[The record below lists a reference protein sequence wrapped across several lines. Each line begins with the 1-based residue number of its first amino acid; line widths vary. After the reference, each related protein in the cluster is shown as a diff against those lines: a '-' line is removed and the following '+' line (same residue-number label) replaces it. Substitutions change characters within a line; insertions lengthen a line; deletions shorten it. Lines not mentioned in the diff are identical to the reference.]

1 MKLLHLIP
9 TLTAA
14 GAGPT
19 EGLKNLAAATV
30 RLGHDVA
37 VATLDAPATDLPRN
51 LGFAVHTL
59 GPGFRSYGYTPHLL
73 PWLRQH
79 VREFDALIVEG
90 IWQYHSLAA
99 WRAARAAGVPYF
111 VFSHGMLSPWFKHH
125 YPLKH
130 LKKMLYWPFEYRVLR
145 DAQAVLFTSG
155 EEARLARQSF
165 RPYRIREQLV
175 GYGTRAPTG
184 DADALR
190 QAFRD
195 RHPELRDRRLL
206 LYLGRLHPV
215 KGCDQLIEAF
225 AGFTAG
231 HPDIHLIIAG
241 PDQDGWQRELEA
253 QAGRLGISDRITWTG
268 SLAPELKWGAL
279 HAADALIL
287 PSHQENF
294 GVVIAEALACGKPV
308 LISDKVNIWQE
319 VLADGAG
326 FVADDSVAGAS
337 VNLAAWL
344 RLSRDE
350 YAAMGLRARACFDTR
365 FEISR
370 TAQRLLEVVGG
381 AVQQRAART

>member
-30 RLGHDVA
+30 HLGHEVA

-51 LGFAVHTL
+51 LGFAVHAL
-59 GPGFRSYGYTPHLL
+59 GPGFRRYGYTPHLL

-79 VREFDALIVEG
+79 VTDFDAVIVEG

-99 WRAARAAGVPYF
+99 WRAARPAGVPYF
-111 VFSHGMLSPWFKHH
+111 VFSHGMLSPWFKHR

-130 LKKMLYWPFEYRVLR
+130 LKKMLYWPWEYRVLR

-165 RPYRIREQLV
+165 RPYRVREQLV
-175 GYGTRAPTG
+175 GYGTRVPTG

-190 QAFRD
+190 QGFLE
-195 RHPELRDRRLL
+195 RHPELRGRRVL

-215 KGCDQLIEAF
+215 KGCDQLIDAF
-225 AGFTAG
+225 ASIAAH
-231 HPDIHLIIAG
+231 HPDIHLLIAG
-241 PDQDGWQRELEA
+241 PDQDGWQRELEGLA
-253 QAGRLGISDRITWTG
+253 ERLGVSARITWTG
-268 SLAPELKWGAL
+268 SLAPDLKWGAL

-326 FVADDSVAGAS
+326 FVADDSVAGAEA
-337 VNLAAWL
+337 NMEAWL
-344 RLSRDE
+344 RLSRDD
-350 YAAMGLRARACFDTR
+350 YAAMCLRARTCFDKR
-365 FEISR
+365 FEIAR
-370 TAQRLLEVVGG
+370 TAQRLIDVVGG
-381 AVQQRAART
+381 DGQRRAASI